1 MAQQSLPQ
9 NSFVI
14 GGKMEKIR
22 QFLKNETVQG
32 AIAIIAAVVMYFT
45 PDNVDRII
53 EACLMA
59 LGIQKLVLK
68 KKDE

>member
-1 MAQQSLPQ
+1 
-9 NSFVI
+9 
-14 GGKMEKIR
+14 MEKIR
-22 QFLKNETVQG
+22 QFLKTETVQG